1 MPDIPF
7 WSKCNNKCVMCTN
20 TPAFARQDRA
30 EYRLRG
36 QVNKLERYLSG
47 LGPGYL
53 KNADKAG
60 FVSLTGGEPTLHPE
74 FFQLVAYFRKRLP
87 GVPVTLLSNGR
98 RFADPAFAARFAAVA
113 APPFYT
119 AIALHGPDAALH
131 DAVAGVKGAFAQTVR
146 GLRNLLALR
155 AAPRLEVRLVLHRMN
170 VARFAD
176 TLQFLLREF
185 PDTSRYS
192 VTAIHYE
199 IEGMSRKNRAR
210 LELKLSDSAAALN
223 AALPLIRRFGDF
235 RIYHFPLCLA
245 RPELRS
251 RCRVTL
257 PPEDRVYPPRKCGA
271 CRLKKKC
278 LGLMAEYYER
288 FGASELRPVKP

>member
-7 WSKCNNKCVMCTN
+7 WNQCNNKCVMCTN
-20 TPAFARQDRA
+20 TPSFARQGRA

-36 QVNKLERYLSG
+36 QVNKLERYLNG

-53 KNADKAG
+53 KNADKPG

-74 FFQLVAYFRKRLP
+74 FIQLVAYFKKRLP

-113 APPFYT
+113 TGPFCV
-119 AIALHGPDAALH
+119 AIAMHVPSAKTH
-131 DAVAGVKGAFAQTVR
+131 DAVAGVRGAFAQTVR
-146 GLRNLLALR
+146 GLRNLMALR
-155 AAPRLEVRLVLHRMN
+155 SAPRVEIRLVLHRMN
-170 VARFAD
+170 IAGFSR
-176 TLQFLLREF
+176 TLEFLLREF

-199 IEGMSRKNRAR
+199 IEGMSLKNRAK
-210 LELKLSDSAAALN
+210 LELKLADSARAVN
-223 AALPLIRRFGDF
+223 AALPLIRRFGDL
-235 RIYHFPLCLA
+235 RLYHFPLCLV
-245 RPELRS
+245 RRELRG
-251 RCRVTL
+251 RCRITL
-257 PPEDRVYPPRKCGA
+257 PPEDRVYPPACGA

-278 LGLMAEYYER
+278 LGLMAEYFKR
-288 FGASELRPVKP
+288 FGAAELAPVKR